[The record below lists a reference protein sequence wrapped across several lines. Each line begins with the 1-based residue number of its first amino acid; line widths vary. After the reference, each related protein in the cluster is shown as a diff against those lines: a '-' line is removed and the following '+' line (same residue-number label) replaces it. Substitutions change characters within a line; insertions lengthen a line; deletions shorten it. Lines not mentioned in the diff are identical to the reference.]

1 MDDFKNT
8 PASMR
13 YLGARLKPFNRPM
26 FWGSIGL
33 VTLIGVALYEYWLHP
48 DWISG
53 NLSEIPTA
61 TNDST
66 SSLSNLA
73 NEGQISAEDL
83 AIGAEL
89 DNLDLLL
96 KELEQNQ
103 TLPISE
109 TLKKGKSGN
118 SLPVSDKNT
127 TYKRF
132 QEQQK
137 SKLTRSPDPLFPN
150 KNKANNLVES
160 PTRGIFQLPKANG
173 YNSTL
178 PPAPPVQSSNTSNPE
193 LIPNP
198 IGRLYLSNPNRLGST
213 ATVTTPSNSVNLVS
227 PPNSTSVTP
236 NTETSNNSNVPTATT
251 GVNPEVNPGVT
262 NTFVTPSVLPYT
274 NNTSLPTRT
283 PTPTYGQPLYP
294 PSANVEV
301 NPGVTVNPNV
311 NVVPSRFPTNNL
323 GDRQQ
328 AQREYQLSPSNYQ
341 LQPQIYNNRSNINTG
356 YNSQPSNFSGNGG
369 FENSAFDNN

>member
-13 YLGARLKPFNRPM
+13 YLGARLKPFKRPL

-33 VTLIGVALYEYWLHP
+33 VTLIGLALYEYWLHP

-53 NLSEIPTA
+53 SLSEISTT

-66 SSLSNLA
+66 SRLSNLT

-109 TLKKGKSGN
+109 SLKKEKARN
-118 SLPVSDKNT
+118 SLPISDKNT

-137 SKLTRSPDPLFPN
+137 SKLSRSPDPLFAN
-150 KNKANNLVES
+150 KNKADNLVES
-160 PTRGIFQLPKANG
+160 PTRGIFQLPKANVS
-173 YNSTL
+173 NPTL
-178 PPAPPVQSSNTSNPE
+178 PPAPPVENSNTSNPE

-213 ATVTTPSNSVNLVS
+213 STLTTPSNSVNPVS
-227 PPNSTSVTP
+227 PLNSTSVTP
-236 NTETSNNSNVPTATT
+236 NTVTSNNSDVPTTT
-251 GVNPEVNPGVT
+251 TEVNPQVNPGVT
-262 NTFVTPSVLPYT
+262 NTFVTPSILPYT
-274 NNTSLPTRT
+274 NNISLPTT
-283 PTPTYGQPLYP
+283 NTTPTYGQPLYP
-294 PSANVEV
+294 PSANVEM
-301 NPGVTVNPNV
+301 NPGLTVNPNV
-311 NVVPSRFPTNNL
+311 NGVPSRFPTNNL
-323 GDRQQ
+323 GNQQQ
-328 AQREYQLSPSNYQ
+328 AQRMYQLSPSNYQ

-356 YNSQPSNFSGNGG
+356 YNAQPNNFSANGS
-369 FENSAFDNN
+369 FESSAFDNN

>member
-13 YLGARLKPFNRPM
+13 YLGARLKPLKRPL

-33 VTLIGVALYEYWLHP
+33 VSLIGLALYQYWLHP

-53 NLSEIPTA
+53 NLSEIATT

-66 SSLSNLA
+66 SRLSNLT

-109 TLKKGKSGN
+109 TLKKEKARN
-118 SLPVSDKNT
+118 SLPISDKNT

-137 SKLTRSPDPLFPN
+137 SKLSRSPDPLFSN
-150 KNKANNLVES
+150 KNNGENLVES
-160 PTRGIFQLPKANG
+160 PTRGIFQLPKANDS
-173 YNSTL
+173 NSTL
-178 PPAPPVQSSNTSNPE
+178 PPAPPVETSNSSNPE

-213 ATVTTPSNSVNLVS
+213 ATVTTPSSNSVNPVS
-227 PPNSTSVTP
+227 PLNPTSVTP
-236 NTETSNNSNVPTATT
+236 NTATSNNSDVPATT
-251 GVNPEVNPGVT
+251 EVNPGVT
-262 NTFVTPSVLPYT
+262 NTFVTPSVLPYS
-274 NNTSLPTRT
+274 NNISLPPTT
-283 PTPTYGQPLYP
+283 PTPAYGQPLYP

-323 GDRQQ
+323 GNGQQ
-328 AQREYQLSPSNYQ
+328 AQRTYQLSPSNYQ
-341 LQPQIYNNRSNINTG
+341 VQPPIYNNNQTNINTG
-356 YNSQPSNFSGNGG
+356 FNSQPSAFSGNGN
-369 FENSAFDNN
+369 FESSSFDNN